1 MLYEHYYGYAL
12 KIVFRYVHR
21 YDTAVDIVNDG
32 FVKVFKNIEKFEYK
46 NEADIE
52 KMLMGW
58 VRSIMINASID
69 ELRKK
74 GLVFEI
80 GGIPNY
86 VWEEADKGQNADQ
99 KLLYKELMIQV
110 KKLPPVYRIVFNMFA
125 IDGFQHHEIA
135 ETLGI
140 TVGTSKSNLSKA
152 RALLQK
158 FIKEQE
164 AVPVWAI

>member
-1 MLYEHYYGYAL
+1 MYGQYYGYAL

-21 YDTAVDIVNDG
+21 YETAVDIVNDG
-32 FVKVFKNIEKFEYK
+32 FVKVFKNIEKFEYTS
-46 NEADIE
+46 EADLE

-58 VRSIMINASID
+58 MRSIMVNSSID

-74 GLVFEI
+74 GMVFEI

-86 VWEEADKGQNADQ
+86 VWEEADKSGNADQ

-110 KKLPPVYRIVFNMFA
+110 KKLPPVYRVVFNMFA

-135 ETLGI
+135 AALGI
-140 TVGTSKSNLSKA
+140 SVGTSKSNLSKA

-164 AVPVWAI
+164 AVSVWAI